1 MSKEVAEETTTTA
14 PKRGKN
20 IFKIPFEDLRIEEGF
35 NQRIIY
41 DGIEELAAQIKESG
55 QKTPLVVSRI
65 RGTDTYY
72 VRSGHRRYRAFKLLV
87 KQGVDVGY
95 VQAELEENGITEE
108 QRIIDMMLY
117 NEGKPFT
124 MLEQGICFASLKR
137 LNYDVGDI
145 QRKLGIK
152 NPKTVY
158 DGLLLANAP
167 KEVQDSIVNGRISDS
182 VVVKIIAE
190 NKKDWPAVQE
200 IIKEA
205 TQKAGDNT
213 KATAKHVTGLKDK
226 TPIQKLVEMVE
237 KADARP
243 DDFDM
248 EKVELIRKLAEK
260 LKSKTKV
267 PQLLALLK

>member
-1 MSKEVAEETTTTA
+1 MSKEVAEETATTA

-41 DGIEELAAQIKESG
+41 DGIEELAAQIEENG

-65 RGTDTYY
+65 PGTDTYY
-72 VRSGHRRYRAFKLLV
+72 VRSGHRRYRAFKMLV
-87 KQGVDVGY
+87 DRGVDVGY
-95 VQAELEENGITEE
+95 VQAELEEKGITEE

-124 MLEQGICFASLKR
+124 MLEQGICFASLKK
-137 LNYDVGDI
+137 LGYDVGDI

-158 DGLLLANAP
+158 DGLMLANAP
-167 KEVQDSIVNGRISDS
+167 KEIQDNIVKGRISDS

-205 TQKAGDNT
+205 TEKAGDNK
-213 KATAKHVTGLKDK
+213 KATAKHVAGLKDK

-243 DDFDM
+243 EDFDM

-260 LKSKTKV
+260 LKAKTKV
-267 PQLLALLK
+267 AQLLALIK